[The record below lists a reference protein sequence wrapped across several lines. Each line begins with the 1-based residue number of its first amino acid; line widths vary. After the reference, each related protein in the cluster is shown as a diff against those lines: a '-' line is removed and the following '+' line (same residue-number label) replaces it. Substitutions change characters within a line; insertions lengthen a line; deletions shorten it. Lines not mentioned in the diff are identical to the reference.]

1 MFQVLKDLVGGAPV
15 RSLGISTVLASAY
28 DVVWPA
34 DVSSY
39 LVLVL
44 AGLTAIYAH
53 RDEKTAVV

>member
-1 MFQVLKDLVGGAPV
+1 V
-15 RSLGISTVLASAY
+15 RSLGIGTVLASAY
-28 DVVWPA
+28 DVVWPT
-34 DVSSY
+34 DVASY